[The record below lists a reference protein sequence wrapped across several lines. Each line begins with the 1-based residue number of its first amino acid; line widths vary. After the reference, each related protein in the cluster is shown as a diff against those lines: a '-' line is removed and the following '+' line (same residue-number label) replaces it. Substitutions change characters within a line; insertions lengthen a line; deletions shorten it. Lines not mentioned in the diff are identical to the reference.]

1 LQKQESINRE
11 AASSGYVT
19 MGNGMMRKHFSNDD
33 IDYDV
38 KTAAKAQNPNKFA
51 SFFSDLSPQ
60 CLNSNPNAET

>member
-1 LQKQESINRE
+1 
-11 AASSGYVT
+11 

-33 IDYDV
+33 IEYDV
-38 KTAAKAQNPNKFA
+38 KTAVKAQNPNKFA